1 MKVLITA
8 GGTREHID
16 EVRVLT
22 NISTG
27 KLGAQIAD
35 TIYMNSEVEKII
47 YVCSKGSAIPCCA
60 TTYETVMEVFFADS
74 VQEVYDIMEKLVPK
88 VDIVI
93 HSMAISDFGFKPSNT
108 KLKSND
114 PQAFIDS
121 LRERIT
127 INPKVIS
134 FVKKWNPSVKL
145 IGFKFEVNK
154 TKDELIDIAHESLI
168 KNNCDYVIANDKKE
182 MQEKN
187 NHIAYIIDKDKNII
201 DCAGKLDIS
210 LKIATKLLKKINL

>member
-35 TIYMNSEVEKII
+35 TFSYNKDLDKIYYI
-47 YVCSKGSAIPCCA
+47 CSKGSQIPERPI
-60 TTYETVMEVFFADS
+60 YDVPIEIIYADS
-74 VQEVYDIMEKLVPK
+74 VQQVYETMEKLVPK
-88 VDIVI
+88 CDVVI
-93 HSMAISDFGFKPSNT
+93 HSMAISDFGFKTSNI

-121 LRERIT
+121 LRERIVV
-127 INPKVIS
+127 NPKIIS
-134 FVKKWNPSVKL
+134 FIKKWNPKTKL
-145 IGFKFEVNK
+145 VGFKFEVDK
-154 TKDELIDIAHESLI
+154 THDELIEIAFESLLR
-168 KNNCDYVIANDKKE
+168 NECDFVVANDKKE
-182 MQEKN
+182 MKDKKD
-187 NHIAYIIDKDKNII
+187 HIAYIITKTKM
-201 DCAGKLDIS
+201 S
-210 LKIATKLLKKINL
+210 LNALENLIYH

>member
-1 MKVLITA
+1 MNVLITA

-27 KLGAQIAD
+27 KLGAQIAN
-35 TIYMNSEVEKII
+35 TIYLNSEVKKIF
-47 YVCSKGSAIPCCA
+47 YVCSKGSALPVEDQHAVIEIH
-60 TTYETVMEVFFADS
+60 YADS
-74 VQEVYDIMEKLVPK
+74 VQEVYEIMEKLVPK
-88 VDIVI
+88 CDVVI
-93 HSMAISDFGFKPSNT
+93 HSMAISDFGFKASNT

-127 INPKVIS
+127 VNPKIIS
-134 FVKKWNPSVKL
+134 FIKKWNPKTKL

-154 TKDELIDIAHESLI
+154 TKEELIDIAYESLV
-168 KNNCDYVIANDKKE
+168 KNNCDLVIANDKQE
-182 MQEKN
+182 MKDKN
-187 NHIAYIIDKDKNII
+187 QHIAYIIDKDKNVIE
-201 DCAGKLDIS
+201 CVGKLDIA
-210 LKIATKLLKKINL
+210 LKLATKVLKKPKL

>member
-35 TIYMNSEVEKII
+35 TIWMNSNVSKIFYI
-47 YVCSKGSAIPCCA
+47 CSKGSVIPSNAIGH
-60 TTYETVMEVFFADS
+60 ESIIEVHYADS
-74 VQEVYDIMEKLVPK
+74 VQEVYDIMEKLVPRCD
-88 VDIVI
+88 VVI
-93 HSMAISDFGFKPSNT
+93 HSMAISDFGFKYSNT

-114 PQAFIDS
+114 PEAFIDS
-121 LRERIT
+121 LRERIVV
-127 INPKVIS
+127 NPKIIS
-134 FVKKWNPSVKL
+134 FIKKWNPNIKL

-154 TKDELIDIAHESLI
+154 TKDELIGIAHESLV
-168 KNNCDYVIANDKKE
+168 KNDCDYVIANDKQE
-182 MQEKN
+182 MKN
-187 NHIAYIIDKDKNII
+187 KNQHIAYIIDKDKNII
-201 DCAGKLDIS
+201 ECAGKLDIS
-210 LKIATKLLKKINL
+210 LQIATKLLKK